1 MEEYGKDKRINKDF
15 GQPMFD
21 SESLFHEETAAILE
35 IKSQYMA
42 KQREMKVREALYPYI
57 RKDSKITYYD
67 KIHDRYRIRIPY
79 ALRKKNSTTYVYVS
93 AKTKQLLY
101 DKAYVYIF
109 GDDRYTVRILFS
121 KVLEEKEKDPDT
133 SSLTVTRYREI
144 WEKYYE
150 HAAISDRPITE
161 LKASE
166 IKKFFKGVTIGRSVT
181 RKNFVNIKSIF
192 NVVYD
197 IAVEN
202 DIVSSNLS
210 RNLSY
215 KDLKFKPVDNSNLRY
230 TDENRNKILAYLDS
244 LSEKD
249 GYDYGIE
256 LMFCLCCRI
265 GELRAL
271 RWTDV
276 DFSRHIISISREIV
290 LRKGEDGKNHFIEVD
305 HTKGGEHGSRI
316 LPLSEQAERVL
327 SDLLSRPVTSEHIC
341 CNLAGAPI
349 DGNKFNKRLK
359 KITEEV
365 GIPYMSSHKIR
376 FWSVT
381 AMVRATEGDIQ
392 TVMYA
397 AGHVNK
403 ATTLHYIR
411 AVRND
416 IQFDKIKNCF
426 G

>member
-1 MEEYGKDKRINKDF
+1 MDGFGKDTRINKNF

-21 SESLFHEETAAILE
+21 GETLFCKENAEIAE

-42 KQREMKVREALYPYI
+42 KQREMKVREALFPYLH
-57 RKDSKITYYD
+57 RESKVTYYD
-67 KIHDRYRIRIPY
+67 AKRDLHRMRIPK
-79 ALRKKNSTTYVYVS
+79 ALRKKNSYGYLTARS
-93 AKTKQLLY
+93 KQLLF
-101 DKAYVYIF
+101 DKAYVYLF

-150 HAAISDRPITE
+150 HAAISDRPVAE

-166 IKKFFKGVTIGRSVT
+166 IKKFFKGITAGRNVT

-210 RNLSY
+210 RNISY

-230 TDENRNKILAYLDS
+230 TDEDREKILDYIDS
-244 LSEKD
+244 LPEKD

-316 LPLSEQAERVL
+316 LPLSERAERVL
-327 SDLLSRPVTSEHIC
+327 LDLLSQPVTSEHIC

-381 AMVRATEGDIQ
+381 AMVRATDGDIQ

-411 AVRND
+411 AVQND

-426 G
+426 D

>member
-1 MEEYGKDKRINKDF
+1 MEEFGRDRRINKNY
-15 GQPMFD
+15 GQPLFD
-21 SESLFHEETAAILE
+21 DALFPDEDSALAEM
-35 IKSQYMA
+35 KRQYMA
-42 KQREMKVREALYPYI
+42 KQREMKVREAFYPYI

-67 KIHDRYRIRIPY
+67 KIHDRYRIRIPL
-79 ALRKKNSTTYVYVS
+79 ALRKKNSFIS
-93 AKTKQLLY
+93 AKTKQRAF
-101 DKAYVYIF
+101 DKAYIYLF
-109 GDDRYTVRILFS
+109 GDDRYTVRILFEI
-121 KVLEEKEKDPDT
+121 VLAQKEKDPDT
-133 SSLTVTRYREI
+133 SSLTVTRYKEI
-144 WEKYYE
+144 WKKYYE
-150 HAAISDRPITE
+150 HAAISDRPVTE

-166 IKKFFKGVTIGRSVT
+166 IKKFFKEITGGRTIT

-210 RNLSY
+210 RNLSCR
-215 KDLKFKPVDNSNLRY
+215 DLKFKAVDNSNVRY
-230 TDENRNKILAYLDS
+230 TDEDRNKILAYLDN
-244 LSEKD
+244 LPEKD

-256 LMFCLCCRI
+256 LMFCLCARI

-271 RWTDV
+271 HWTDV
-276 DFSRHIISISREIV
+276 DFERKTISISKEIV
-290 LRKGEDGKNHFIEVD
+290 LRRNEEGKNRFVEAN

-316 LPLSEQAERVL
+316 LPLSERAERVL
-327 SDLLSRPVTSEHIC
+327 YALKAREVTSEYIC

-349 DGNKFNKRLK
+349 DGNKFNMRLK
-359 KITEEV
+359 KITKEV

-381 AMVRATEGDIQ
+381 ALARATDGDLQ

-403 ATTLHYIR
+403 NTTLHYIR
-411 AVRND
+411 AVQSD

-426 G
+426 D

>member
-1 MEEYGKDKRINKDF
+1 M
-15 GQPMFD
+15 
-21 SESLFHEETAAILE
+21 
-35 IKSQYMA
+35 
-42 KQREMKVREALYPYI
+42 
-57 RKDSKITYYD
+57 
-67 KIHDRYRIRIPY
+67 
-79 ALRKKNSTTYVYVS
+79 
-93 AKTKQLLY
+93 
-101 DKAYVYIF
+101 YIF

-290 LRKGEDGKNHFIEVD
+290 LRKGEDGKNHFIEPVCCLNQC
-305 HTKGGEHGSRI
+305 GS
-316 LPLSEQAERVL
+316 
-327 SDLLSRPVTSEHIC
+327 
-341 CNLAGAPI
+341 
-349 DGNKFNKRLK
+349 
-359 KITEEV
+359 
-365 GIPYMSSHKIR
+365 
-376 FWSVT
+376 
-381 AMVRATEGDIQ
+381 Q
-392 TVMYA
+392 TVI
-397 AGHVNK
+397 V
-403 ATTLHYIR
+403 
-411 AVRND
+411 
-416 IQFDKIKNCF
+416 
-426 G
+426 